1 MRVRDLMIWNTEVYF
16 HLSVFRSKHR
26 RGRWGE
32 KALFPPFFFP
42 PFKHLP
48 QATKNMKTDFTF
60 LKANFLIKQH
70 NCWISRRI
78 SVATCVSVRGL
89 RQKHNG
95 VLHGECRHMPSGLN
109 QHGQKGRDKR
119 HSWAAQKR
127 GMRRASLIAVL
138 VVLMC

>member
-1 MRVRDLMIWNTEVYF
+1 MEHGGLFSSVSLSGLNT
-16 HLSVFRSKHR
+16 
-26 RGRWGE
+26 GE
-32 KALFPPFFFP
+32 AAGERKPFSLPFFP

-48 QATKNMKTDFTF
+48 QAAKNTKTDSTF

-78 SVATCVSVRGL
+78 PVATCASVGGS

-95 VLHGECRHMPSGLN
+95 VLRGECRHMPSGLN